1 MTRQV
6 SILMYHYVRELEHS
20 RYPKINGLSIDL
32 FKEQLKFIMKYYHI
46 ISMEEVIA
54 SVKSGQQLPPTAL
67 ILTFDDGYIDHF
79 INVFPILNDLKIQ
92 GSFFVPA
99 KAILEHK
106 VLGINKLH
114 FILASV
120 EDELKLVK
128 EIFSMLAEVRSE
140 YSLKDNKYYFQKLA
154 KAGRFDSREVVFMKT
169 ILQRELPERLRK
181 DILNR
186 LFNKYVTVDEHAFS
200 MELYV
205 SLKQLK
211 YMRENGM
218 YIGSH
223 SYDHY
228 WLNALE
234 INDQE
239 REIDMSLRFLQEIG
253 SNLNDWAICYPHG
266 AYNNSLLSILNRKG
280 CKVGLSTRVG
290 IADLSVDNPL
300 TLPRLNTNDLPKN
313 KNSKPNEWTLR
324 VINAKS

>member
-32 FKEQLKFIMKYYHI
+32 FKEQLKFTMKYYHI
-46 ISMEEVIA
+46 ISMEELIA

-67 ILTFDDGYIDHF
+67 ILTFDDAYIDHF
-79 INVFPILNDLKIQ
+79 INVFPMLNDLKIQ
-92 GSFFVPA
+92 GSFFPPA
-99 KAILEHK
+99 KAVLEHK
-106 VLGINKLH
+106 VLDVNKLH

-154 KAGRFDSREVVFMKT
+154 KASRFDSKEVVFIKT

-211 YMRENGM
+211 HMRENGM

-228 WLNALE
+228 WLNTLE

-253 SNLNDWAICYPHG
+253 SNINDWAMCYPHG
-266 AYNNSLLSILNRKG
+266 AYNNSLLSILNRTG
-280 CKVGLSTRVG
+280 CKVGLSTKVG
-290 IADLSVDNPL
+290 IADLNVDNPL

-324 VINAKS
+324 VIDAKS